1 MSDKENGLKRELRLF
16 DAVMIVVGN
25 VVGIGIFT
33 TTGMLAQ
40 ELPDAHYILIIW
52 VMGGILTLCGA
63 LTYGELGAAFPYAGG
78 DYVYLR
84 NIYGSWAG
92 FLLGWVGFFII
103 NPGSIAALSLGLAKY
118 LLPLSFGGEYQ
129 LWEEKSLAIFSLL
142 LISLI
147 NYLGVKYASRLQ
159 NLCSG
164 FNLVIIF
171 LILLSGFI
179 WGSGNLDHFSFSS
192 KGLSLGDF
200 FGPAMIA
207 VVFTYSGWFVSAY
220 VASEIKNPEKNLPL
234 SLILSS
240 LIVTIVYLLMNIF
253 YIYALPIPEMEGII
267 EIASSAC
274 GSLFGPGA
282 TAIVSLAIIL
292 AILGSLNSVILT
304 APRIYYAM
312 AKDGIF
318 FRKAGTVHSR
328 YQTPYVSIILQA
340 VISSFLV
347 VWGNFYQL
355 LTYVVFI
362 MLITSIATG
371 LGVFVLRFRCPKL
384 KRPYKVGG
392 YPYTTLIF
400 VAFYLWIALKVLVEK
415 PYESILGVAI
425 TLSGIPFY
433 VYWRKKKGVNI

>member
-1 MSDKENGLKRELRLF
+1 MSGKENDLKRELGLF

-25 VVGIGIFT
+25 VVGVGIFT
-33 TTGMLAQ
+33 TTGVLAQ
-40 ELPDAHYILIIW
+40 ELPDARYILIIW
-52 VMGGILTLCGA
+52 VIGGALTLCGA

-118 LLPLSFGGEYQ
+118 LLPLFLGGECQ
-129 LWEEKSLAIFSLL
+129 LWEEKSLAISSLL

-147 NYLGVKYASRLQ
+147 NYLGVKRASRLQ

-164 FNLVIIF
+164 LNLIIIF
-171 LILLSGFI
+171 LILFSGFT

-192 KGLSLGDF
+192 KDLSVGDL

-207 VVFTYSGWFVSAY
+207 VIFAYSGWFVSAY

-240 LIVTIVYLLMNIF
+240 LIVTILYVLMNVF
-253 YIYALPIPEMEGII
+253 YIYALPIPEMKGII
-267 EIASSAC
+267 EIASFAC
-274 GSLFGPGA
+274 RSLFGPRA
-282 TAIVSLAIIL
+282 TVVVSLAIVL
-292 AILGSLNSVILT
+292 AILGSLNSVVLT

-318 FRKAGTVHSR
+318 FKKAGIVHSR
-328 YQTPYVSIILQA
+328 YKTPYVSIAFQA
-340 VISSFLV
+340 IISSCMVL
-347 VWGNFYQL
+347 WGNFYQL

-362 MLITSIATG
+362 MLITSIATA
-371 LGVFVLRFRCPKL
+371 LGVFVLRLRCPEL
-384 KRPYKVGG
+384 KRPYRVWG
-392 YPYTTLIF
+392 YPYPTFIF
-400 VAFYLWIALKVLVEK
+400 LAVYLWIALKVLVEK
-415 PYESILGVAI
+415 PYESISGIAI

-433 VYWRKKKGVNI
+433 VYWRRKIPTG

>member
-1 MSDKENGLKRELRLF
+1 LSDKENGLKRELRLF

-164 FNLVIIF
+164 FNLIIIF
-171 LILLSGFI
+171 LILFSGFI

-192 KGLSLGDF
+192 KGLSVGDL
-200 FGPAMIA
+200 FGPAMIP

-240 LIVTIVYLLMNIF
+240 LIVTIVYVLMNIF
-253 YIYALPIPEMEGII
+253 YIYALPIPEMKGII
-267 EIASSAC
+267 EIASFAC
-274 GSLFGPGA
+274 RSLFSPGA
-282 TAIVSLAIIL
+282 TMIVSLAIIF
-292 AILGSLNSVILT
+292 AILGSLNSVVLT

-312 AKDGIF
+312 AKDGNF
-318 FRKAGTVHSR
+318 FRKAGIVHSR
-328 YQTPYVSIILQA
+328 YKTPYVSIIFQTI
-340 VISSFLV
+340 ISSFLV
-347 VWGNFYQL
+347 LWGNFYQL

-362 MLITSIATG
+362 MLIASIATA
-371 LGVFVLRFRCPKL
+371 LGVFVLRFRCPEL
-384 KRPYKVGG
+384 KRPYKVWG
-392 YPYTTLIF
+392 YPYTTSIF
-400 VAFYLWIALKVLVEK
+400 LAVYLWIALKVLVEK
-415 PYESILGVAI
+415 PYESILGIAV